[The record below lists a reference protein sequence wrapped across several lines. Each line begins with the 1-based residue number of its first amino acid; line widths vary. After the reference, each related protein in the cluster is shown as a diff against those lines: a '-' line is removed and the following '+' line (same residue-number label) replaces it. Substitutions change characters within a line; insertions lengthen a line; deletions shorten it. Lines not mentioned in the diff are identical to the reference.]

1 MKWFVTKKWCSATS
15 LNVITYSFS
24 AVPGWGLH
32 ASVLRR
38 GREASACVYAC
49 PPVCEHCT
57 CTWVFD
63 GKKPA
68 LPGCIS
74 ISHPTRPPAWPQPCD
89 SASDT
94 NPFQPCLCCVRG
106 EARLDGHVLLSSH
119 HSLVHC
125 TPSKSSLEHNK
136 WQWNM
141 APNSRSGEA
150 EKRKPK
156 VVFSWG

>member
-1 MKWFVTKKWCSATS
+1 MSS
-15 LNVITYSFS
+15 LT
-24 AVPGWGLH
+24 
-32 ASVLRR
+32 ASRPCQDEVCMRVCYGEAERR
-38 GREASACVYAC
+38 VHVFMRA

-125 TPSKSSLEHNK
+125 TPSKSSLAHNK